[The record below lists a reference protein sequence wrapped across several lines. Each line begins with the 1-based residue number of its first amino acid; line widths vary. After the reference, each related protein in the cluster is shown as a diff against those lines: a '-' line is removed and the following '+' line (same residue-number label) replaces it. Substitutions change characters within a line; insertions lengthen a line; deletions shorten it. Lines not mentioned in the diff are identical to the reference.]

1 VHRHRLVASIGAA
14 YLVMQFASIMDYVQA
29 LFGFFIIPLFGTV
42 ILGMLWKRATPAGGF
57 WGLLCGTASSI
68 LLWLLVKL
76 HPAALAILA
85 LSSDAKP
92 MAENLYRFI
101 WSWLVCVIVT
111 ILVSLV
117 TRAKPDSELHN
128 LVYGLALIP
137 SAEAVPFYRRPI
149 FAAALVALVFVVL
162 NVIFW

>member
-1 VHRHRLVASIGAA
+1 VASIGAA

-68 LLWLLVKL
+68 LLWLLVRF

-85 LSSDAKP
+85 LSSNAKP

-101 WSWLVCVIVT
+101 WSWLVCVAVT
-111 ILVSLV
+111 ILVSLA
-117 TRAKPDSELHN
+117 TKPRPDSELRG
-128 LVYGLALIP
+128 LVYGLVVLP
-137 SAEAVPFYRRPI
+137 SDGVVPFYRRPI
-149 FAAALVALVFVVL
+149 FAAALVAAVFVIL
-162 NVIFW
+162 NIIFW